1 MLNYKLQQQTNLQLV
16 IKSTNKESVMN
27 EKYKILVVDDMPI
40 NIKVAQLFLN
50 RLGYVNITVAENG
63 KKALE
68 LINDDIDIILL
79 DIGLPDISGFDVCAA
94 IRQKLVKKIPI
105 IAVTATDAD
114 DEFYE
119 KCSSVGIDDVI
130 NKPFSI
136 DELELKIELWSDKY
150 KEINQRIT
158 SF

>member
-1 MLNYKLQQQTNLQLV
+1 MLNYKLQQSTHLKLV
-16 IKSTNKESVMN
+16 INSTNKESAMN
-27 EKYKILVVDDMPI
+27 EKYKILVVDDHPI

-68 LINDDIDIILL
+68 LINDDFDVILL
-79 DIGLPDISGFDVCAA
+79 DIGLPDISGFDVCTA
-94 IRQKLVKKIPI
+94 IRQKLIKKIPV
-105 IAVTATDAD
+105 IAVTAIDAN

-119 KCSSVGIDDVI
+119 KCKLAGIDDVI

-136 DELELKIELWSDKY
+136 DDLKLKIEQWSDKY